1 MGLFLGLL
9 IKFALIVTLRSGMK
23 LTTKPNGRG
32 NFVYLHHGQ
41 MIYHHLSH
49 HGVPENLE
57 KPLYKCN
64 MNDFKS
70 ILEGIEF
77 TDDLKSSEIVTLKK
91 WHKGERDA

>member
-1 MGLFLGLL
+1 
-9 IKFALIVTLRSGMK
+9 MK
-23 LTTKPNGRG
+23 LTTKPNGKG

-64 MNDFKS
+64 MNDFKA
-70 ILEGIEF
+70 IIEGIEF
-77 TDDLKSSEIVTLKK
+77 RVITVFFDSGLLAVTLKK
-91 WHKGERDA
+91 WRKGQRKVE